1 MLRSAVASLR
11 RLPTICSSSSSLP
24 AMASVLFSS
33 SSSSF
38 SSTLTSTSRRRQQQQ
53 PHHRAYH
60 STALSSKEIKMTW
73 HVAGEDIPVTAEE
86 GKSLL
91 EVAHEN
97 DIELE
102 GACGGELACSTC
114 HVVFSP
120 ELFAKLPEKKEEEE
134 DMLDLAWG
142 LTDTSRLGCQIKVS
156 PVLENAVITIPEET
170 NNMLGGE
177 EGKDTTPT
185 GAPVEPWAK

>member
-1 MLRSAVASLR
+1 M
-11 RLPTICSSSSSLP
+11 
-24 AMASVLFSS
+24 
-33 SSSSF
+33 
-38 SSTLTSTSRRRQQQQ
+38 
-53 PHHRAYH
+53 
-60 STALSSKEIKMTW
+60 TA
-73 HVAGEDIPVTAEE
+73 AE

-114 HVVFSP
+114 HVVFTP
-120 ELFAKLPEKKEEEE
+120 ELYGKLPEKKEEEE

-177 EGKDTTPT
+177 EGETAKPA
-185 GAPVEPWAK
+185 GAPVDPWAK

>member
-1 MLRSAVASLR
+1 
-11 RLPTICSSSSSLP
+11 
-24 AMASVLFSS
+24 
-33 SSSSF
+33 
-38 SSTLTSTSRRRQQQQ
+38 
-53 PHHRAYH
+53 
-60 STALSSKEIKMTW
+60 MTW

-120 ELFAKLPEKKEEEE
+120 ELFAKLPEKKEEED

-156 PVLENAVITIPEET
+156 PLLENAVITIPEEM
-170 NNMLGGE
+170 NDMLGGE

-185 GAPVEPWAK
+185 GAPLDPWAK

>member
-1 MLRSAVASLR
+1 MLRSTVASLR
-11 RLPTICSSSSSLP
+11 CLPTVSSSLP
-24 AMASVLFSS
+24 AIASVLLSS
-33 SSSSF
+33 SLTHTSLTACSSN
-38 SSTLTSTSRRRQQQQ
+38 TSTRRRQRQL
-53 PHHRAYH
+53 HFAYH
-60 STALSSKEIKMTW
+60 STALCPKDIKMTW
-73 HVAGEDIPVTAEE
+73 HVAGEEIPVTAAE

-114 HVVFSP
+114 HVVFTP
-120 ELFAKLPEKKEEEE
+120 ELYGKLPEKKEEEE

-177 EGKDTTPT
+177 EGETAKPA
-185 GAPVEPWAK
+185 GAPVDPWAK

>member
-1 MLRSAVASLR
+1 MLRSTVASLR
-11 RLPTICSSSSSLP
+11 CLPTVSSSFPAIASVLLSSSLTHTSLT
-24 AMASVLFSS
+24 ACSS
-33 SSSSF
+33 N
-38 SSTLTSTSRRRQQQQ
+38 TSTRRRQRQL
-53 PHHRAYH
+53 HHAYH
-60 STALSSKEIKMTW
+60 STGLCPKDIKMTW
-73 HVAGEDIPVTAEE
+73 HVAGEEIPVTAAE

-114 HVVFSP
+114 HVVFTP
-120 ELFAKLPEKKEEEE
+120 ELYGKLPEKKEEEE

-177 EGKDTTPT
+177 EGETAKPA
-185 GAPVEPWAK
+185 GAPVDPWAK